1 MGNSSNNI
9 LELPDKSIFNM
20 FEGKGAFTD
29 NKGNVGDFSS
39 RGVRQTNNKGTLIK
53 LTALLIFKTVDGA
66 QMWGYP
72 KRIKTDL
79 LAGAGYF
86 DIFYSSGRLKFLE
99 GKRCQ
104 YGLTNTQN
112 DAFVMEG
119 FCK

>member
-1 MGNSSNNI
+1 
-9 LELPDKSIFNM
+9 
-20 FEGKGAFTD
+20 
-29 NKGNVGDFSS
+29 
-39 RGVRQTNNKGTLIK
+39 
-53 LTALLIFKTVDGA
+53 
-66 QMWGYP
+66 MWGYP

-86 DIFYSSGRLKFLE
+86 DIFYSSGKLKFLE